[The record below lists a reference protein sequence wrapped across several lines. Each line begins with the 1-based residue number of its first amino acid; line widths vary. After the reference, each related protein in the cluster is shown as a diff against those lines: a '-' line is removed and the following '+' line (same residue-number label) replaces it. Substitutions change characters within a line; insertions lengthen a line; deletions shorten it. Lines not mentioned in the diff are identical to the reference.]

1 MSYLANNW
9 YWILAA
15 AVSGGGLLW
24 LQLRDGTASGGVSP
38 QDAVLLI
45 NREKAIVIDVCE
57 PGEFAAGHIK
67 GARNIPVAQLGADG
81 AKGLPTNKQVPL
93 VVACASGMRAS
104 KAAQQLRQLG
114 YEKAQILNGGMKA
127 WREAN
132 MPVEKT
138 A

>member
-1 MSYLANNW
+1 
-9 YWILAA
+9 
-15 AVSGGGLLW
+15 
-24 LQLRDGTASGGVSP
+24 
-38 QDAVLLI
+38 
-45 NREKAIVIDVCE
+45 
-57 PGEFAAGHIK
+57 
-67 GARNIPVAQLGADG
+67 
-81 AKGLPTNKQVPL
+81 
-93 VVACASGMRAS
+93 MRAS